1 MLSHNSE
8 NKFKGGQSSRA
19 ILAEEWLLCILYAL
33 HNYDPSLQIDS
44 RTEPSYRRN
53 GSYVSYVLHNFGPSL
68 QIDFRVEPSYQRNG
82 SQKCEIFYHLDPESD
97 QEAVLEIWGS
107 FESGLPWNSLQ
118 NFSNEL
124 QAFTC
129 IFIFTCLRIYNSTC
143 SSYQCYVQL

>member
-82 SQKCEIFYHLDPESD
+82 SQKCEI
-97 QEAVLEIWGS
+97 
-107 FESGLPWNSLQ
+107 
-118 NFSNEL
+118 
-124 QAFTC
+124 
-129 IFIFTCLRIYNSTC
+129 
-143 SSYQCYVQL
+143 